1 MWICQR
7 CHTENHDSSTVCASC
22 GTQRAAGRFS
32 SPAQSRPAP
41 AVQPPRVIVPNPMEK
56 EEAAKTTGQACF
68 QPAEPEIIRRKRK
81 RSPFIWFAKAV
92 GVILLILLPLLVIL
106 LAIIQY
112 EALASALVPLLTQG
126 EGHPWLGKICYGVF
140 LLAAVLLSSLPGLWT
155 LLLARKA
162 EK

>member
-7 CHTENHDSSTVCASC
+7 CHTENHDSSAVCSLC

-32 SPAQSRPAP
+32 SPGQSRPAP
-41 AVQPPRVIVPNPMEK
+41 AVQPPRVIVSNPLERT
-56 EEAAKTTGQACF
+56 EEAKATGRGGF

-92 GVILLILLPLLVIL
+92 GAILLIVLPLLVIL
-106 LAIIQY
+106 LAISQY

-126 EGHPWLGKICYGVF
+126 EGRPWLGKICYGVF